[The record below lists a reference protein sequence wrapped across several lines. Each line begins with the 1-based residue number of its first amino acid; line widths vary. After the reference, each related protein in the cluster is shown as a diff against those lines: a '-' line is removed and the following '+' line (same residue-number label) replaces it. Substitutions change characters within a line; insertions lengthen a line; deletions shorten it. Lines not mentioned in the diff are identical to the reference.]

1 MKIALFVPCLV
12 DRFRPEIAES
22 AARVLTRAGCR
33 VEYPAG
39 QTCCGQPLYKAGHAQ
54 EARKT
59 ARHWLRVFRN
69 AETVVAPSGSCV
81 AMVRSGYP
89 RLFEDDPAMKALA
102 DEAAR
107 RTYEFCEFMV
117 DKLGAAD
124 AGAEFDSTA
133 VYHDSCQVGRAL
145 GVRRQPLEL
154 LSNIRGLKLFQ
165 MSRPET
171 CCGFGGTFSVQFPE
185 VSASMTEDK
194 LADIEAAGAEIAV
207 TAEPS
212 CLINLESMAAR
223 KNSRLKFM
231 HIAELL
237 DRGAAS

>member
-12 DRFRPEIAES
+12 DQFRPEIAVS
-22 AARVLTRAGCR
+22 AARVLTRAGCSI
-33 VEYPAG
+33 EYPAG
-39 QTCCGQPLYKAGHAQ
+39 QTCCGQPLYKAGHAGK
-54 EARKT
+54 ARRT
-59 ARHWLRVFRN
+59 AEHWLKIFRD
-69 AETVVAPSGSCV
+69 AEAVVAPSGSCV
-81 AMVRSGYP
+81 AMVRNVYP
-89 RLFEDDPAMKALA
+89 QFFANAPALQEAA

-107 RTYEFCEFMV
+107 RTFEFCEFLV
-117 DKLGAAD
+117 DKLDAAD
-124 AGAEFDSTA
+124 VGAEFDSTA

-145 GVRRQPLEL
+145 GIRRQPLEL

-165 MSRPET
+165 MSRPEA
-171 CCGFGGTFSVQFPE
+171 CCGFGGTFSVQYPE

-194 LADIEAAGAEIAV
+194 LADMEASGAELAV

-223 KNSRLKFM
+223 QKSRMKFM

-237 DRGAAS
+237 DCGVAS